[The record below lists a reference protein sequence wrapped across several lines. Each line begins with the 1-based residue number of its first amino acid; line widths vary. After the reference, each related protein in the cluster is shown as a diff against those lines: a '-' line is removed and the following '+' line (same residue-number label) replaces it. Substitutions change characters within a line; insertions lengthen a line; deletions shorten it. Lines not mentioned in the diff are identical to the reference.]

1 MAVSALTNVST
12 RPKAGKFSATLTAAA
27 TPAASAIYIGFTPN
41 HIILQQIA
49 GSPDATWRSEW
60 HKGMTDAYSVL
71 DSNASAGTI
80 PTTNGF
86 TILTGNEVVAT
97 ATAAAT
103 GSPATAGQG
112 FVVGTGVIAAN
123 IVYNLT
129 AYL

>member
-1 MAVSALTNVST
+1 MTVHVLTNVET
-12 RPKAGKFSATLTAAA
+12 RPAKDRFNCTLTAAA
-27 TPAASAIYIGFTPN
+27 SPVASAIYIGFTPN

-49 GSPDATWRSEW
+49 GTPDATWRSEW
-60 HKGMTDAYSVL
+60 HKGMTNAYSVL

-97 ATAAAT
+97 ATAPAT
-103 GSPATAGQG
+103 GSPSTAGQG
-112 FVVGTGVIAAN
+112 FVVGTGVVAAT

-129 AYL
+129 AYV